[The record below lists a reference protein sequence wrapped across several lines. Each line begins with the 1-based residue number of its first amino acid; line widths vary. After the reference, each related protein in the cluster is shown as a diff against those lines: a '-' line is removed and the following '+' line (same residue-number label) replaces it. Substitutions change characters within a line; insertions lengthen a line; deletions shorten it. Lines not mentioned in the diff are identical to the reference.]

1 MIAAATL
8 TRRNVFNQSWP
19 IMLANGAAPIVGL
32 VDTLMVGRFVG
43 TQALAGIGLGAVI
56 YGIAYW
62 GFGFLRMSTAGLAAQ
77 SDGAGA
83 EAEVQAHILRA
94 IPIGLVIG
102 LLVFALQIP
111 LLTGA
116 FKIFTAS
123 AEIEGSARDYIM
135 ARLWGL
141 PATLG
146 TIALMGWFVGIS
158 RAGLALWLQ
167 IVLNIVNIIL
177 SPIFVIVLGGGL
189 VGVGLASAAAEWAG
203 FAAGLFL
210 MIREVRRRGGWRPGA
225 FTKKVLLAR
234 DALSKLGVANGNI
247 FIRTMALT
255 VGFNF
260 FGNAAATEGETFLAG
275 YHVLMQMITMAALV
289 LDGFAHTA
297 EAVTGAAYGAKDKPR
312 FKRAVRLTSEFSVG
326 FALLIGVL
334 IYFGGPYLIQLL
346 TTDPAVRESAMTYLP
361 YCALAPI
368 MGFAAYQMDGI
379 FIGTTRTAAMRN
391 AGIVAVILY
400 IAAHYV
406 VYPIFGAAGIWI
418 AFLFYYVMRAV
429 TLGFAYPAI
438 TRHMEAT
445 A

>member
-102 LLVFALQIP
+102 LLIFALQIP

-406 VYPIFGAAGIWI
+406 VYPIFGAAGIWF